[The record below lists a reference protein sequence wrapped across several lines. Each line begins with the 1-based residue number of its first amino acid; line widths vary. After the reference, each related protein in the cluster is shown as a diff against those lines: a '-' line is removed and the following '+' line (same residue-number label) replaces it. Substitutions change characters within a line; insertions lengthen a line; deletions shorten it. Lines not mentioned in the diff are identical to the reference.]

1 MMSCWEE
8 YFSSYKYIGREFI
21 YLQNWRTKWENLE
34 ADEQKNRKDERRS
47 NRQNHD
53 EEERGWGTPC
63 TKECNQKAA
72 TTAQSLDTILTSIV
86 RKRRDQG
93 GRISSSSRKKEEAA
107 AVGRKKKQQH
117 GAEVEQ
123 QLQERRRMD
132 ITNCVQRCSIS
143 LQSLRSLSIQESRRH
158 EEQNCRAIPEGH
170 DDEHEI
176 DDGGDTDT
184 GTAFDDDTVAVS
196 DSIQNTT
203 LSLLSQSLA
212 SWLDRDDSDSDSNS
226 TNNYDTG
233 KWGKLT
239 EKTTTTTPITTTNW
253 CLLSDDDSMHRPTSK
268 YDPVGLAATNF
279 KELYDS

>member
-1 MMSCWEE
+1 MKEE
-8 YFSSYKYIGREFI
+8 ATDKIM
-21 YLQNWRTKWENLE
+21 TKKKE
-34 ADEQKNRKDERRS
+34 
-47 NRQNHD
+47 D
-53 EEERGWGTPC
+53 EELLVRRNAIR
-63 TKECNQKAA
+63 KLLQRHSHSIR
-72 TTAQSLDTILTSIV
+72 SLQALSE
-86 RKRRDQG
+86 
-93 GRISSSSRKKEEAA
+93 KEETRAGELAA

-233 KWGKLT
+233 K
-239 EKTTTTTPITTTNW
+239 
-253 CLLSDDDSMHRPTSK
+253 
-268 YDPVGLAATNF
+268 
-279 KELYDS
+279 